1 MRYFEEFKING
12 SPVLVPDG
20 NVELTLTD
28 LDSGSAGRDES
39 GYMHRIRVRKRVK
52 TWAFQYFAL
61 SREEFRY
68 MESLLSGKPTF
79 TFAYLDTDGTEKTCR
94 AYCSNSG
101 LTYQNAKLGL
111 YRNYKFTVIEC

>member
-1 MRYFEEFKING
+1 MRYFAEFQIDG
-12 SPVLVPDG
+12 EPVLAPDG

-39 GYMHRIRVRKRVK
+39 GVMHRIRVRKRVK

-61 SREEFRY
+61 SRQEFQY
-68 MESLLSGKPTF
+68 MEELLSRSATF
-79 TFAYLDTDGTEKTCR
+79 TFTYPGLDGESRTCK
-94 AYCSNSG
+94 AYCSNTG
-101 LTYQNAKLGL
+101 LTYENARLGL

>member
-1 MRYFEEFKING
+1 MRFFEEYKIDG
-12 SPVLVPDG
+12 TPLLVPDAD
-20 NVELTLTD
+20 VELTQTD

-61 SREEFRY
+61 RREEFQY
-68 MESLLSGKPTF
+68 LENLLSQNQTF
-79 TFAYLDTDGTEKTCR
+79 TFSYLDTDGNIRTCT
-94 AYCSNSG
+94 AYCSNTGIS
-101 LTYQNAKLGL
+101 YHNAKLGL

>member
-1 MRYFEEFKING
+1 MKYFNEYKING
-12 SPVLVPDG
+12 MPLLVPDAD
-20 NVELTLTD
+20 VELTQTD

-61 SREEFRY
+61 SREEFQY
-68 MESLLSGKPTF
+68 LEALLSENAVFNFSYRDAG
-79 TFAYLDTDGTEKTCR
+79 GEEKTCN

-101 LTYQNAKLGL
+101 LSYHNAKLGL
-111 YRNYKFTVIEC
+111 FRNYKFTVTEC

>member
-1 MRYFEEFKING
+1 MRFFEAYKVNG
-12 SPVLVPDG
+12 QPLLVPDAD
-20 NVELTLTD
+20 VELTLTD

-61 SREEFRY
+61 RREEFQY
-68 MESLLSGKPTF
+68 LEALLSGNEVFTF
-79 TFAYLDTDGTEKTCR
+79 TYEDAGGTVRSCS

-101 LTYQNAKLGL
+101 LSYHNAKLGL

>member
-12 SPVLVPDG
+12 TPILAPDG
-20 NVELTLTD
+20 NVEMTLTD

-39 GYMHRIRVRKRVK
+39 GVMHRIRVRKRVK

-61 SREEFRY
+61 SREEFHY
-68 MESLLSGKPTF
+68 MEALLSRSATF
-79 TFAYLDTDGTEKTCR
+79 TFAYPDSDGTQKTCK
-94 AYCSNSG
+94 AYCSNTG
-101 LTYQNAKLGL
+101 LTYENARLGL

>member
-1 MRYFEEFKING
+1 MRYFTQFQIDG
-12 SPVLVPDG
+12 TPILAPDG

-39 GYMHRIRVRKRVK
+39 GVMHRIRVRKRVK

-61 SREEFRY
+61 NRQEFQY
-68 MESLLSGKPTF
+68 MEELLSRSATF
-79 TFAYLDTDGTEKTCR
+79 TFTYPGLEGTPKTCK
-94 AYCSNSG
+94 AYCSNTG
-101 LTYQNAKLGL
+101 LSYENARLEL